1 MKGRSEMEKVMPI
14 KCQLGDFI
22 PIIGFTNGRKKTKL
36 SNKLNFISQTKY
48 INEGPKNHTSK
59 SHLTSQDFSI
69 ISIWRICES
78 KREKREEIDRVQ
90 EYDNKTTK
98 EHVKT
103 LGPNLNPQTM
113 DLISTSRMTN

>member
-1 MKGRSEMEKVMPI
+1 MSTGRFHSCNWFYEWQEENEA
-14 KCQLGDFI
+14 QQ
-22 PIIGFTNGRKKTKL
+22 
-36 SNKLNFISQTKY
+36 LNFIFQTKY

-59 SHLTSQDFSI
+59 SHLTSMDFSI

-103 LGPNLNPQTM
+103 
-113 DLISTSRMTN
+113 